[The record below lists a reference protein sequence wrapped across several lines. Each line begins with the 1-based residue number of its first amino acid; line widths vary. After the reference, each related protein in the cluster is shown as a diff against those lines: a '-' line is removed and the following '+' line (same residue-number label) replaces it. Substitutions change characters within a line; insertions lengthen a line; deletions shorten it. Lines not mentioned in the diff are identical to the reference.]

1 MASENGVKP
10 VFDFS
15 QVSRRWNKAFASSIS
30 KATKAQI
37 AMQRPMPEGV
47 TGAQVQAHYDAQLAA
62 VEMLDT
68 LGDEQAALVAQVLVN
83 VPEAWLIK
91 GAPKEMDWSDPESLD
106 WIRADK
112 YQALLQ
118 MIQTG
123 EAYSND
129 AKN

>member
-1 MASENGVKP
+1 MTSENGAKP

-15 QVSRRWNKAFASSIS
+15 QVSKRWNKAFGASIS
-30 KATKAQI
+30 KATKATI
-37 AMQRPMPEGV
+37 AMQRPLLADATP
-47 TGAQVQAHYDAQLAA
+47 AQQQAHYDAQIAA

-68 LGDEQAALVAQVLVN
+68 LGDEQAALVAQVLVS
-83 VPEAWLIK
+83 VPEEWLIAT
-91 GAPKEMDWSDPESLD
+91 APPEIDWSDPENLD

-118 MIQTG
+118 MLQTG
-123 EAYSND
+123 EAYSTE